1 MSRVAAKGARPRAA
15 HQLHRLRQRLQ
26 RRVRQVQQPC
36 PVEVSKVLARLG
48 QLGGHEVEG
57 GADSRVGRGE
67 GVQRRPPRLHARL
80 GRAQV
85 ARLQVQQCHMHAQV
99 EERGGGVQLP
109 LQLGRAAAEEGG
121 CRARLRQPGGHGH
134 RDVGQL
140 QLVQLGLEVGDEAGV
155 EAHQRVVA
163 RGAEGGRPH
172 HLLQPQRQLVPQPPL
187 VQVRQ
192 LAQHGRQVR
201 PLAGQLAQEGL
212 RRGHR
217 SRGGAGMRGWAVTE
231 QRCVGS

>member
-1 MSRVAAKGARPRAA
+1 MRGRRVAAKGARPRAA

-26 RRVRQVQQPC
+26 RRVRQVQQSR
-36 PVEVSKVLARLG
+36 PVEVREVLARLG
-48 QLGGHEVEG
+48 QLGRHKVEG
-57 GADSRVGRGE
+57 GADSRVGGGQ

-85 ARLQVQQCHMHAQV
+85 ARLQVEQRHVHAQV
-99 EERGGGVQLP
+99 EERGGGAQLP

-121 CRARLRQPGGHGH
+121 RRARLRQPGGHGH

-140 QLVQLGLEVGDEAGV
+140 ELVQLGLEVGDEAAV
-155 EAHQRVVA
+155 QAHQHVVA
-163 RGAEGGRPH
+163 GGAEGGRPH

-192 LAQHGRQVR
+192 LAQRGRQVR
-201 PLAGQLAQEGL
+201 PLGGQLAQEGL
-212 RRGHR
+212 RHP
-217 SRGGAGMRGWAVTE
+217 SKHGGKGERAAV
-231 QRCVGS
+231 RDLDG